1 MPKQTKQQKKKTQ
14 TKTPAPSYKHLYN
27 EVIDELREFG
37 LKHRTKWV
45 RQPDGTV
52 RGEGWTMSQ
61 DRAVISQFAKGQKG
75 NCVRESLEVVAK
87 LRNRTGVKWV
97 QGELRSRQ
105 PQWKEM
111 DDNRGMPIYHCW
123 VELDDKVYDFANGS
137 KTIADRDLFYM
148 YRRVVKSQEVPYE
161 FIHTGGNSYTLSHNA
176 ERDRVPFCELI
187 RRKQRRLG
195 YIAKEE

>member
-1 MPKQTKQQKKKTQ
+1 MPKQTKQTKQ
-14 TKTPAPSYKHLYN
+14 TTSSPYKRLYN
-27 EVIDELREFG
+27 EVIDEVREFA

-45 RQPDGTV
+45 RQLNGTV
-52 RGEGWTMSQ
+52 VGEGWTASE
-61 DRAVISQFAKGQKG
+61 DREKISQMTKTQQMG
-75 NCVRESLEVVAK
+75 NCVRESLAVVAK

-105 PQWKEM
+105 PQWKEI

-137 KTIADRDLFYM
+137 KTIADRDLYYM
-148 YRRVVKSQEVPYE
+148 YRRVVKSREVPYVLKQISE
-161 FIHTGGNSYTLSHNA
+161 NEYTLSHNV
-176 ERDRVPFCELI
+176 ERDRQPFYDEI

-195 YIAKEE
+195 YIAPA

>member
-1 MPKQTKQQKKKTQ
+1 MPKQTKQTKQ
-14 TKTPAPSYKHLYN
+14 TTSSPYKRLYN
-27 EVIDELREFG
+27 EVIDEVREFA

-45 RQPDGTV
+45 RQPNGTV
-52 RGEGWTMSQ
+52 VGEGWTASE
-61 DRAVISQFAKGQKG
+61 DREKISQMTKTQQMG
-75 NCVRESLEVVAK
+75 NCVRESLAVVAK

-105 PQWKEM
+105 PQWKEI

-137 KTIADRDLFYM
+137 KTIADRDLYYM
-148 YRRVVKSQEVPYE
+148 YRRVVKSREVPYVLKQISE
-161 FIHTGGNSYTLSHNA
+161 NEYTLSHNL
-176 ERDRVPFCELI
+176 ERDRQPFYDEI

-195 YIAKEE
+195 YIAPA